1 MSGQEGPTEAAQ
13 YGDRPTP
20 GGVTAAG
27 LTVFISYRR
36 DDAGAHAR
44 LLYDRLAQRFGADN
58 VFLDLE
64 ALQAG
69 TNWREEIHSRA
80 SGSGVLLALIGPRW
94 LSLVAASAQRG
105 VLEPTVDVARQEIE
119 LALTSHGEVTV
130 VPVLLDGTTMPPAH
144 ELPRSLQ
151 ALADRQA
158 MPLRIASYDE
168 DVESLI
174 AHLECL
180 SADGGAQPARNGTP
194 RFVRVEPIAVDEPP
208 VVRVGVHHQRIAG
221 LMRGAGHVV
230 TVLGSGS
237 NAGCEPLP
245 SAEALAATLARRFAF
260 EPASPHPKLAE
271 VAEYVDRTW
280 GTPDLYLS
288 VKENLSV
295 DFCPTSVHTFFAEL
309 PTMLERLGGTRR
321 HQLILTTNYDTA
333 LERAFDLAQEPYDLA
348 VYMASTGRF
357 MHYGWE
363 TTPQPVTEPNRYF
376 AFPVG
381 DDLELTRTIIIK
393 INGAVGG
400 GAQSGGEDDYVITED
415 NYIDYLSGGS
425 IEQIMPFQILQTLK
439 SSHCLFLGYPI
450 QDWNLRVALKRVW
463 GPRVKASSWA
473 VDEGATEFER
483 AVWREFGAEVLT
495 QPLPDFVDALV
506 ACLQAER

>member
-1 MSGQEGPTEAAQ
+1 MGQEGPTN
-13 YGDRPTP
+13 
-20 GGVTAAG
+20 GGVTAEG
-27 LTVFISYRR
+27 PTVFISYRR

-44 LLYDRLAQRFGADN
+44 LLYDRLAQRFGADH
-58 VFLDLE
+58 VFLDVE

-69 TNWREEIHSRA
+69 TNWREEIRARA
-80 SGSGVLLALIGPRW
+80 SGCGVLMALIGPRW
-94 LSLVAASAQRG
+94 LSIVAESAHRG

-119 LALTSHGEVTV
+119 LALTSQDEIAV
-130 VPVLLDGTTMPPAH
+130 VPVLLDGTTMPPAYV
-144 ELPRSLQ
+144 LPRSLQ

-158 MPLRIASYDE
+158 MQLRLSSYDE

-174 AHLECL
+174 EHLEQL
-180 SADGGAQPARNGTP
+180 SAERPSHPAQNETL
-194 RFVRVEPIAVDEPP
+194 RFVRVEQVAADEPP
-208 VVRVGVHHQRIAG
+208 VTRVGVHHQRIAG
-221 LMRGAGHVV
+221 LLRGAGHVV
-230 TVLGSGS
+230 AVLGPGA
-237 NAGCEPLP
+237 NAGCDPLP
-245 SAEALAATLARRFAF
+245 SAEALAAVLARRFAY
-260 EPASPHPKLAE
+260 EPESAHPKLAE

-288 VKENLSV
+288 VKENLCV
-295 DFCPTSVHTFFAEL
+295 EFRPTAVHTFFAEL
-309 PTMLERLGGTRR
+309 PMTLERLGGTRR

-333 LERAFDLAQEPYDLA
+333 LERAFEQAQEPFDLA

-363 TTPQPVTEPNRYF
+363 TEPEAVLEPNRYF

-381 DDLELTRTIIIK
+381 DDLELTRTIIVK

-400 GAQSGGEDDYVITED
+400 QGQYGGEDDYVITED

-425 IEQIMPFQILQTLK
+425 IEQVMPFQILQMLK

-450 QDWNLRVALKRVW
+450 HDWNLRVALKRVW
-463 GPRVKASSWA
+463 GERIKASSWA
-473 VDEGATEFER
+473 ADEAASEFER

-495 QPLPDFVDALV
+495 QPLPDFVDAV
-506 ACLQAER
+506 AACLRAGR